1 MKKGEFWR
9 IDAFKLDAGEDSWQ
23 SLEQQ
28 VYQKNQS

>member
-9 IDAFKLDAGEDSWQ
+9 IDAFKLGAGEDSWQ